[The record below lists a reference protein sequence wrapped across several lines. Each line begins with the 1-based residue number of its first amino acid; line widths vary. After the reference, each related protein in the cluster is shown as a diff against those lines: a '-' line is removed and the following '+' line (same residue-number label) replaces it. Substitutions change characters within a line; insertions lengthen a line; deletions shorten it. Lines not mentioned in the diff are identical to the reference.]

1 MSGKEE
7 TLGSL
12 VLFNDVTNQLNRDTC
27 YSTLHVHLQHCPRVS
42 PPPPS
47 PQGKKVETPYQ
58 DMSTDEAGMI
68 TCALMSYHYSFLLC
82 ILLLLYFE
90 PYKP

>member
-27 YSTLHVHLQHCPRVS
+27 YSTLHVHLQHCPRVV
-42 PPPPS
+42 PPPPVPPGEES
-47 PQGKKVETPYQ
+47 RDPVSRHVY
-58 DMSTDEAGMI
+58 
-68 TCALMSYHYSFLLC
+68 
-82 ILLLLYFE
+82 
-90 PYKP
+90 

>member
-42 PPPPS
+42 PPPVPPGEES
-47 PQGKKVETPYQ
+47 RDPVSRHVY
-58 DMSTDEAGMI
+58 
-68 TCALMSYHYSFLLC
+68 
-82 ILLLLYFE
+82 
-90 PYKP
+90 

>member
-27 YSTLHVHLQHCPRVS
+27 YSTLHACMFTYNIVHAYS
-42 PPPPS
+42 PPPVPPGEES
-47 PQGKKVETPYQ
+47 RDPVSRHVY
-58 DMSTDEAGMI
+58 
-68 TCALMSYHYSFLLC
+68 
-82 ILLLLYFE
+82 
-90 PYKP
+90 